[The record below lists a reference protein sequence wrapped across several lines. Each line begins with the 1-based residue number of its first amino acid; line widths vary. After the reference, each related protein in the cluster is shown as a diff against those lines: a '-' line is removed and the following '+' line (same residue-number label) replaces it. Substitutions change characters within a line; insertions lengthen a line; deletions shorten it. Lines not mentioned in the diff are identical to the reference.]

1 MCRLAAGRCATV
13 GFSFAFSISISQYS
27 HLQLQQSATIIP
39 IRSFKGSQICRDL
52 IPRVKSLALIR
63 IWCKYVV
70 ISCHFFHS
78 PTEILRD
85 PLMDFFL
92 LVATTAGF
100 DLAKKRCRC
109 LKLLLTFASVV
120 LSLSFQCKKSLFF
133 PCLKWDLHGFAVF
146 GTLAKPPCLFSGYC
160 CLQFQTALLFKSW
173 MHETTN
179 FVGLLNAKL
188 WHLPMSR
195 QDQLLGSAS
204 RSSCL
209 RTPKFGPWTALDPT
223 FRGRL

>member
-1 MCRLAAGRCATV
+1 M
-13 GFSFAFSISISQYS
+13 
-27 HLQLQQSATIIP
+27 
-39 IRSFKGSQICRDL
+39 
-52 IPRVKSLALIR
+52 
-63 IWCKYVV
+63 V

-120 LSLSFQCKKSLFF
+120 ISLSFQCKKSLFF

-160 CLQFQTALLFKSW
+160 CSYRSPFQIMNARDNQLCRSVECEIVTSADVATGPATWKC
-173 MHETTN
+173 
-179 FVGLLNAKL
+179 VAKL
-188 WHLPMSR
+188 VPSNSKVWSLDCS
-195 QDQLLGSAS
+195 
-204 RSSCL
+204 
-209 RTPKFGPWTALDPT
+209 GPNI
-223 FRGRL
+223 